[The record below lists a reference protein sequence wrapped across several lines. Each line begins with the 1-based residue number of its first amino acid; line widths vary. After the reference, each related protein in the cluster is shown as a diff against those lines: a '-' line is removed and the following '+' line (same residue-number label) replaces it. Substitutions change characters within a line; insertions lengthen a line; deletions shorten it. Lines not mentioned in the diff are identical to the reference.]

1 MSRLTTRMSIM
12 GRKHDIEGGQAHHW
26 KKLLK
31 NYDYP
36 LIEEVVDKLG
46 ELEDIEDELG
56 CPLETIFKALTQ
68 GVYAKYTVVWEP
80 EVKKEVGKFSV
91 CLVRNIFGLK
101 GWFIM
106 AGRKEIYFW
115 GLNEHGKTWALTKE
129 ELER

>member
-1 MSRLTTRMSIM
+1 MKRLTNEYFSVNPPRNI
-12 GRKHDIEGGQAHHW
+12 RKWRQEYYIAIED
-26 KKLLK
+26 KLRELE
-31 NYDYP
+31 N
-36 LIEEVVDKLG
+36 IEE
-46 ELEDIEDELG
+46 EYG
-56 CPLETIFKALTQ
+56 CPLETVFKALTH

-129 ELER
+129 ELEK